1 MNGFQGPPDLSG
13 MSFDD
18 DTSDRTWRIELPF
31 VATFES
37 LEDIADG
44 IDEGE
49 ILPGAF
55 VLRLPAE
62 LYDRLPP
69 ELVRRLGAFISRH
82 AVGGGT

>member
-1 MNGFQGPPDLSG
+1 MIGFQGPPDLSG
-13 MSFDD
+13 IPFDD
-18 DTSDRTWRIELPF
+18 AADDRTWRLELPF
-31 VATFES
+31 VASFES

-55 VLRLPAE
+55 VLRLPPE

-69 ELVRRLGAFISRH
+69 ELVRRLGAFIVRRV
-82 AVGGGT
+82 VGGGT